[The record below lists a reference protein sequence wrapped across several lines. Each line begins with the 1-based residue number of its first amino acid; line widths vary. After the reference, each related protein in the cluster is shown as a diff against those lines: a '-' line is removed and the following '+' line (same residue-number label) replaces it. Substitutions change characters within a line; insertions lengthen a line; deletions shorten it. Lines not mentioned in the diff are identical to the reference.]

1 MSDTAPR
8 TAVIS
13 GGGTGIG
20 RAVSEALLRDGYQVA
35 LLGRR
40 SNVLTE
46 AAAAMA
52 HLGSVH
58 THVVDLSK
66 PDGVEGVLLRV
77 ADDLGG
83 VVDVVV
89 ANAGRATARPS
100 ASLASHHDAW
110 MDAIAGNALTS
121 VLLVEGLRPRLS
133 DTGRIIFVSSAAAT
147 GAGGA
152 AYGAAKAALHG
163 WMYDLAVELG
173 AHGVTC
179 NVVSPGFIDDT
190 ELFGGRLSDE
200 RRAAFV
206 DRTLVKRGGRPAD
219 VADCVRWLA
228 APETGYVTAQVIG
241 IDGGALVDPG

>member
-1 MSDTAPR
+1 VSDTAPR

-20 RAVSEALLRDGYQVA
+20 RAVSEALLHDGYHVA

-40 SNVLTE
+40 DNVLTE

-52 HLGSVH
+52 HLGTVH
-58 THVVDLSK
+58 THAVDLSE
-66 PDGVEGVLLRV
+66 PDDVERVLLRV

-83 VVDVVV
+83 GVDVVV
-89 ANAGRATARPS
+89 ANAGRGAARPS
-100 ASLASHHDAW
+100 ESLASHHDAW
-110 MDAIAGNALTS
+110 MDAIAGNAMTS
-121 VLLVEGLRPRLS
+121 VLLVEGLRPHLS

-173 AHGVTC
+173 PEGVTC

-200 RRAAFV
+200 RRAGFV
-206 DRTLVKRGGRPAD
+206 DRTLVKRAGRPAD

-241 IDGGALVDPG
+241 VDGGALVDPG